1 MASQTAEAPL
11 ALEVRDLRKSYG
23 ATRALRGVD
32 IEVRAGEIMALV
44 GGNGSGKSTLVKS
57 LAGVVHPDEGT
68 LRIGGKEY
76 DLTSFSPHDSRS
88 CGLYMV
94 HQHRTTFNDLTV
106 TENLSIGRGFETD
119 PAGRIRWRSA
129 RRRAERLIEEYG
141 IGCRPDTLLGDLR
154 PAAQT
159 MVEIARA
166 LQDRTG
172 AGDGVL
178 VLDEPTASLPPQEVD
193 FLLEALQRFA
203 ADGQGVMFISHRLD
217 EIFQV
222 ADRITALRDGRVVGQ
237 HPIGEL
243 DRDGLIELI
252 AGKAVEIA
260 SSEAVGPHTA
270 PPVLEVRDLGGGSL
284 KRASFEV
291 RPGEIVGVAGLAGSG
306 RSTLLRMLFGAQR
319 AERGEIAL
327 HGERHLPSGPRDAM
341 NRGVAFVPEDRPKD
355 AIFPDLP
362 ISENLTIGH
371 MQNFTRSG
379 LVDRAA
385 ERRASRDAIVE
396 FGVKTESE
404 NTLVSQLSGGNAQKV
419 SVARWLLDEPPRLLL
434 LDEPSQGVDVGAR
447 SEIWEI
453 VRAAAAR
460 GTAVLVVSSDLE
472 ELVFLS
478 QRILIMRDGA
488 LAGSIV
494 SAGVSPESINH
505 KLHSMEVGA

>member
-1 MASQTAEAPL
+1 MTNPPAGPPL
-11 ALEVRDLRKSYG
+11 ALEVRGLRKSYG

-32 IEVRAGEIMALV
+32 LEVRRGEVMALV

-57 LAGVVHPDEGT
+57 LAGVVHPDEGR
-68 LRIGGKEY
+68 LRIGGRDY
-76 DLTSFSPHDSRS
+76 DLTSFSPAESRS

-94 HQHRTTFNDLTV
+94 HQHRTTFEQLTV
-106 TENLSIGRGFETD
+106 TENLSIGRGFETG
-119 PAGRIRWRSA
+119 ASGRIRWGAA
-129 RRRAERLIEEYG
+129 RRRAQRLIEEYG
-141 IGCRPDTLLGDLR
+141 IGCSPDTPLGDLR

-193 FLLEALQRFA
+193 FLLDALQRFA
-203 ADGQGVMFISHRLD
+203 AGGQAVMFISHRLD
-217 EIFQV
+217 EILRI
-222 ADRITALRDGRVVGQ
+222 ADRVSVLRDGGMVGRYPVEQ
-237 HPIGEL
+237 L

-252 AGKAVEIA
+252 AGKAVELTV
-260 SSEAVGPHTA
+260 SEAAVPDTE
-270 PPVLEVRDLGGGSL
+270 PPALEVRDLGGGSL
-284 KRASFEV
+284 KRASFDV

-319 AERGEIAL
+319 PERGEIAL
-327 HGERHLPSGPRDAM
+327 RGRPYLPSGPGEAM
-341 NRGVAFVPEDRPKD
+341 RRGVAFVPEDRPKD
-355 AIFPDLP
+355 AVFLDLS
-362 ISENLTIGH
+362 IAENLSIGH
-371 MQNFTRSG
+371 MRNFTRAG

-385 ERRASRDAIVE
+385 ERRASRDAIRE
-396 FGVKTESE
+396 FGIKTESE
-404 NTLVSQLSGGNAQKV
+404 NTLIAHLSGGNAQKV
-419 SVARWLLDEPPRLLL
+419 SVARWLLDQPPGLLL

-460 GTAVLVVSSDLE
+460 GTAILVVSSDLE

-494 SAGVSPESINH
+494 SAGASPETINH